1 MSGRHRMKAT
11 QAAIARPSATESE
24 KERQRDVI
32 GGKREKKSVVNQ
44 PKKYSRHLKPH
55 LKICECQFA

>member
-1 MSGRHRMKAT
+1 MKAT

-32 GGKREKKSVVNQ
+32 GGKRKEICSESAQKVLETLEAT
-44 PKKYSRHLKPH
+44 LKN
-55 LKICECQFA
+55 L

>member
-32 GGKREKKSVVNQ
+32 GGKKRKGICSESAQKVLET
-44 PKKYSRHLKPH
+44 LKAT
-55 LKICECQFA
+55 LKN